1 MAPLILGWVPIV
13 AVPTLMRSAPSG
25 AFEMIVG
32 GGICYTAGIL
42 FLIYDERVKHFHAV
56 WHLCV
61 IAGSTCHFCG
71 LLNYVVR

>member
-1 MAPLILGWVPIV
+1 
-13 AVPTLMRSAPSG
+13 
-25 AFEMIVG
+25 MIIS
-32 GGICYTAGIL
+32 GGICYTAGIP
-42 FLIYDERVKHFHAV
+42 FFIYDERVKHFHAV